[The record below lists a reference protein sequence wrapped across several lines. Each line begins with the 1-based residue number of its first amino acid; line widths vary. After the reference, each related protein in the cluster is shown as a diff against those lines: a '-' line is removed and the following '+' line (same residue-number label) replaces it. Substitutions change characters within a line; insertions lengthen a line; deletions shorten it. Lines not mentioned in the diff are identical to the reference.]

1 MNSIDDYIL
10 KTIENTKKGAIFF
23 TEDFLQFGNA
33 KAISKALERL
43 VNKDILSRVARGMY
57 ALLKE
62 HKEFGKIYPTAE
74 EIAQAVARR
83 DNARIV
89 RTGIWAQYAL
99 GLTTQ
104 IPLKAVYLTD
114 GSART
119 IKVKGRTIKLKKTSP
134 KNLSAIGPIS
144 SLVIQ
149 ALKIIGK
156 DKLSVQEEKTI
167 LKHLNKEAQDHI
179 KHDIKL
185 APEWIRVIMRK
196 ALKEN
201 TDG

>member
-1 MNSIDDYIL
+1 MKSIDDYIL
-10 KTIENTKKGAIFF
+10 EIIKDKERGYIYF

-33 KAISKALERL
+33 KAIAKALERL
-43 VNKDILSRVARGMY
+43 VDKKELTRVARGMY

-62 HKEFGKIYPTAE
+62 HKEFGNLYPSID

-99 GLTTQ
+99 GLTNQ
-104 IPLKAVYLTD
+104 IPLNAVYLTD
-114 GSART
+114 GSARI
-119 IKVKGRTIKLKKTSP
+119 IKIEERTIKLKKTAP
-134 KNLSAIGPIS
+134 KNLSTIGPIS

-149 ALKIIGK
+149 ALKTIGK
-156 DKLSVQEEKTI
+156 NQLIPQEEEI
-167 LKHLNKEAQDHI
+167 LLNKLAKETPDHI
-179 KHDIKL
+179 EHDIKL

-196 ALKEN
+196 VLKEKTN
-201 TDG
+201 A